1 MVADALSQKSDVG
14 ELMTI
19 SLPKFSFLAEMKE
32 SDSHEEIQS
41 IRSRLSKDP
50 ETVPGYT
57 ICGGWLCYNGRIM
70 LPINSSLKVTILKE
84 FRNTPSAG
92 HEGYFRTYKRVM
104 HNFYWKGVKRDVRPY
119 VEECEVCQRSKY
131 EIYHLPL
138 PIPDR
143 IWEDI
148 LLDFIDG
155 LPKSGG
161 KSTIMVV
168 VNRLSKYGHFVPL
181 AHPCTAR
188 LVAEEFAEHI
198 FKLHAMPQS
207 MVCDRDPIFISQFW
221 TEFFY
226 LQGTQLKRGTAYHP
240 QTDGQTEVL
249 DRC

>member
-19 SLPKFSFLAEMKE
+19 SLPKFSFLADMKE

-57 ICGGWLCYNGRIM
+57 ICGGWLCYKGRIM
-70 LPINSSLKVTILKE
+70 LPINSSLKATILKE
-84 FRNTPSAG
+84 FHNTPSAG

-131 EIYHLPL
+131 ETYHLPL

-161 KSTIMVV
+161 KEYY
-168 VNRLSKYGHFVPL
+168 YGCGRSALQVWTLCGLGTPIHGTVGGRGICG
-181 AHPCTAR
+181 AHIQATW
-188 LVAEEFAEHI
+188 
-198 FKLHAMPQS
+198 HAGIHGM
-207 MVCDRDPIFISQFW
+207 
-221 TEFFY
+221 
-226 LQGTQLKRGTAYHP
+226 
-240 QTDGQTEVL
+240 
-249 DRC
+249 